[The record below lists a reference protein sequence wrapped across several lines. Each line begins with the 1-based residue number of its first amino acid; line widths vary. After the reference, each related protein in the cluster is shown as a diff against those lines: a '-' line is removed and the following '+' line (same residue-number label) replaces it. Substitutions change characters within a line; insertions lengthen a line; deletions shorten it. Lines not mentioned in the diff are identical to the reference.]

1 MPEAFETKRKKRFIT
16 SASGE
21 AEARP
26 VEQPLRVLP
35 LQLGPRRR
43 SRQPLEVPLRLLHEW
58 RRHLSH
64 PLHPQPPLRR
74 TPPLLYG
81 DGPGTVRRTQLHQD
95 LPKIGSG

>member
-1 MPEAFETKRKKRFIT
+1 
-16 SASGE
+16 
-21 AEARP
+21 

-35 LQLGPRRR
+35 VQLGPRRR
-43 SRQPLEVPLRLLHEW
+43 SRQPMEVPLRLLHER

-64 PLHPQPPLRR
+64 SLHPQPPLRG
-74 TPPLLYG
+74 PAPLLHG